1 MASLPMGPTKA
12 ASTNRALI
20 HKFMA
25 QDPLLQTYDAIVVGS
40 GATGGWAA
48 KRLSEAGL
56 KVALLEAGRAV
67 TAREFTEHMPA
78 FKLKYRNHSPEVL
91 RTRPI
96 QKQCYACMEYNY
108 EWFVN
113 DLENPYS
120 TPADKPFT
128 WQRLRVLGGRS
139 LVWGRQ
145 SYRLS
150 DVDFKA
156 ASRDGYDVDWPFS
169 YADLAPYYDIVERY
183 VGITGNAEGN
193 EMLPDGQFLPPMKMS
208 CGEIRLRDSI
218 KKKFGRTL
226 TIGRA
231 AILTQPHNGR
241 APCHYCGPCERGCM
255 TYSYFSSPFTTVKDA
270 LKTGNCTL
278 ITDAIVSHVDMNSS
292 ANKARGVTF
301 VDRTSKQTKQVHGKT
316 VVLCAQALEST
327 RILLNSSTGEYP
339 KGLGNSS
346 GFLGHNL
353 MDHVVG
359 GGASGTF
366 EDLNILPSANPP
378 HRPNGIYVVRFRN
391 TPATGKHPHFL
402 RGYGFQGGAE
412 PEFNLNAPG
421 LGADYKKAV
430 KLGTYNVSLGAFGES
445 LANFD
450 NFCEID
456 PALKD
461 AWGIPALRISMAHG
475 QNEAALMRDSG
486 ITAADMLESAG
497 AKNIRLTTHTE
508 MPGMAIH
515 EVGTA
520 RMGDDRKKSVLNPF
534 CQSHDVSNLLVADGS
549 GFVSSGCQNPT
560 LTMMAITVRA
570 CDHLVERFKRHEV

>member
-1 MASLPMGPTKA
+1 MPNDALQPT
-12 ASTNRALI
+12 
-20 HKFMA
+20 
-25 QDPLLQTYDAIVVGS
+25 YYVIVVGS

-67 TAREFTEHMPA
+67 TPREFTEHMPV
-78 FKLKYRNHSPEVL
+78 FQLKYRGRDPEIAK
-91 RTRPI
+91 TRPI
-96 QKQCYACMEYNY
+96 QQQCYACMEYNY

-120 TPADKPFT
+120 TPQDRPFT

-139 LVWGRQ
+139 LVWGRH

-156 ASRDGYDVDWPFS
+156 ASRDGYDVDWPIS

-183 VGITGNAEGN
+183 VGISGAAEKN

-208 CGEIRLRDSI
+208 CGEVRLRESMQ
-218 KKKFGRTL
+218 KKFGRTM
-226 TIGRA
+226 TMGRV

-255 TYSYFSSPFTTVKDA
+255 TFSYFSSPFTTVKDA

-278 ITDAIVSHVDMNSS
+278 ITDAIVSHIDMDTAS
-292 ANKARGVTF
+292 NKASGVTF
-301 VDRTSKQTKQVHGKT
+301 VTRATKESKQVRARA
-316 VVLCAQALEST
+316 VVVCAQALEST
-327 RILLNSSTGEYP
+327 RILLNSSTREYP

-346 GFLGHNL
+346 GLLGHYL

-366 EDLNILPSANPP
+366 EDLKAEPTANPP
-378 HRPNGIYVVRFRN
+378 HRPTGVYAVRFRN
-391 TPATGKHPHFL
+391 TPSTGKHPHFI
-402 RGYGFQGGAE
+402 RGYGYQGASM
-412 PEFNLNAPG
+412 PSFNLEAPG
-421 LGADYKKAV
+421 IGAAYKKAV
-430 KLGTYNVSLGAFGES
+430 KQGTYGVSLGAFGES
-445 LANFD
+445 LARFD

-456 PALKD
+456 PSLKD

-475 QNEAALMRDSG
+475 KNEADMMQD
-486 ITAADMLESAG
+486 AAVSAAEMLEAAG
-497 AKNIRLTTHTE
+497 ARNIRITTGTE

-520 RMGDDRKKSVLNPF
+520 RMGTDSKKSVLTPF
-534 CQSHDVSNLLVADGS
+534 CQSHDVSNVVVADGS
-549 GFVSSGCQNPT
+549 CFVSSACQNPT
-560 LTMMAITVRA
+560 LTMMALAVRA
-570 CDHLVERFKRHEV
+570 CDHLAERFRRNEV

>member
-1 MASLPMGPTKA
+1 MP
-12 ASTNRALI
+12 
-20 HKFMA
+20 
-25 QDPLLQTYDAIVVGS
+25 QDPLQQTYDAIVVGS

-67 TAREFTEHMPA
+67 TAREFTEHMPS
-78 FKLKYRNHSPEVL
+78 FQLKYRNHSPEVM

-96 QKQCYACMEYNY
+96 QRQCYACMEYNY

-120 TPADKPFT
+120 TPADRPFT

-169 YADLAPYYDIVERY
+169 YAELAPCYDIVENY
-183 VGITGNAEGN
+183 VGISGSAEKN
-193 EMLPDGQFLPPMKMS
+193 DMLPDGQFLPAMKMS
-208 CGEIRLRDSI
+208 CGETRLRDSVQ
-218 KKKFGRTL
+218 KNFGRTL
-226 TIGRA
+226 TIGRT
-231 AILTQPHNGR
+231 AIVTQPHNGR

-278 ITDAIVSHVDMNSS
+278 ITDAIVSHVDMDTS
-292 ANKARGVTF
+292 ANKAQGVTF
-301 VDRTSKQTKQVHGKT
+301 VHRTTKETKQVRAKT
-316 VVLCAQALEST
+316 VIMCAQALEST
-327 RILLNSSTGEYP
+327 RILLNSATPDYSN
-339 KGLGNSS
+339 GLGNSS
-346 GFLGHNL
+346 GLLGHYL

-366 EDLNILPSANPP
+366 DDLNTPPSANPP
-378 HRPNGIYVVRFRN
+378 HRPNGVYLVRFRN
-391 TPATGKHPHFL
+391 TPKEGKHPHFL
-402 RGYGFQGGAE
+402 RGYGFQGGSM
-412 PEFNLNAPG
+412 PEFNMDAEG
-421 LGADYKKAV
+421 IGAEYKKAV
-430 KLGTYNVSLGAFGES
+430 KIGTYGVSLGAFGES
-445 LANFD
+445 LARLD

-456 PALKD
+456 PNLKD

-475 QNEAALMRDSG
+475 KNEAALMRDAG
-486 ITAADMLESAG
+486 VTAAEMLEAAG
-497 AKNIRLTTHTE
+497 AKNISLTTGTE

-520 RMGDDRKKSVLNPF
+520 RMGNDPKKSVLNAF
-534 CQSHDVSNLLVADGS
+534 CQSHDVSNLLVTDGS
-549 GFVSSGCQNPT
+549 GFVSSACQNPT

-570 CDHLVERFKRHEV
+570 CDHLVERFKRNEV

>member
-1 MASLPMGPTKA
+1 
-12 ASTNRALI
+12 
-20 HKFMA
+20 MA
-25 QDPLLQTYDAIVVGS
+25 QDALTQTYDAIVVGS

-56 KVALLEAGRAV
+56 KVALLEAGRTV
-67 TAREFTEHMPA
+67 TAREFTEHVPLYQ
-78 FKLKYRNHSPEVL
+78 LKYRGHTPEIAE
-91 RTRPI
+91 TRFI
-96 QKQCYACMEYNY
+96 QRQCYACMEYNY

-120 TPADKPFT
+120 TPADRPFT

-139 LVWGRQ
+139 LVWGRH

-156 ASRDGYDVDWPFS
+156 ASRDGYDVDWPIS

-183 VGITGNAEGN
+183 VGISGSAEKN

-208 CGEIRLRDSI
+208 CGEIRLRESMQ
-218 KKKFGRTL
+218 KNFKRTL
-226 TIGRA
+226 TMGRV

-270 LKTGNCTL
+270 IKTGNCTL
-278 ITDAIVSHVDMNSS
+278 ITDAVVSHVDMDAS
-292 ANKARGVTF
+292 ANKAAGVTF
-301 VDRTSKQTKQVHGKT
+301 VNRTTRETKQVRAKS

-327 RILLNSSTGEYP
+327 RILLNSSTREHP
-339 KGLGNSS
+339 KGLGNWS
-346 GFLGHNL
+346 GLLGHNL

-366 EDLNILPSANPP
+366 DDLNTLPNASPP
-378 HRPNGIYVVRFRN
+378 HRPTGVYVVRFRN
-391 TPATGKHPHFL
+391 TPATGKQPHFI
-402 RGYGFQGGAE
+402 RGYGFQGESMPA
-412 PEFNLNAPG
+412 FNFNAPG
-421 LGADYKKAV
+421 LGADYKRAV
-430 KLGTYNVSLGAFGES
+430 KRGTYNVSLGAFGES
-445 LANFD
+445 LARLD

-456 PALKD
+456 PNLKD

-475 QNEAALMRDSG
+475 KNEAAMMRDAG
-486 ITAADMLESAG
+486 VTAAEMLEAAG
-497 AKNIRLTTHTE
+497 AKNIRVTTGVE

-520 RMGDDRKKSVLNPF
+520 RMGTDPKKSVLNAF
-534 CQSHDVSNLLVADGS
+534 SQSHDVPNLVVADGS
-549 GFVSSGCQNPT
+549 CFVSSACQNPT
-560 LTMMAITVRA
+560 LTMMALCVRA
-570 CDHLVERFKRHEV
+570 CDHLVERFKRNEV

>member
-1 MASLPMGPTKA
+1 MAKD
-12 ASTNRALI
+12 I
-20 HKFMA
+20 
-25 QDPLLQTYDAIVVGS
+25 LQNTYDVIVVGS

-56 KVALLEAGRAV
+56 KVALLEAGRSV
-67 TAREFTEHMPA
+67 TPKEFTEHMPS
-78 FKLKYRNHSPEVL
+78 FQLKYRNHSPEVM

-120 TPADKPFT
+120 TPPDKPFT

-145 SYRLS
+145 SYRMS

-156 ASRDGYDVDWPFS
+156 ASRDGYDVDWPIS
-169 YADLAPYYDIVERY
+169 YADLAPYYDIVEGY
-183 VGITGNAEGN
+183 VGISGAAEGD

-208 CGEIRLRDSI
+208 CGELRLRESV

-226 TIGRA
+226 TIGRT
-231 AILTQPHNGR
+231 AIVTKPHNGR
-241 APCHYCGPCERGCM
+241 AACHYCGPCERGCR
-255 TYSYFSSPFTTVKDA
+255 TFSYFSSPFTTVKDA
-270 LKTGNCTL
+270 IASGNCTL
-278 ITDAIVSHVDMNSS
+278 ITDAIVSHVEMEPRSK
-292 ANKARGVTF
+292 KARGVTF
-301 VDRTSKQTKQVHGKT
+301 IHRATKESKQVRGKA

-327 RILLNSSTGEYP
+327 RILLNSPTSEYP

-346 GFLGHNL
+346 GLLGHYL

-359 GGASGTF
+359 GGASATF
-366 EDLNILPSANPP
+366 GDLREPPSANPP
-378 HRPNGIYVVRFRN
+378 HRPNGIYLVRFRN
-391 TPATGKHPHFL
+391 TPRTGKHPHFI
-402 RGYGFQGGAE
+402 RGYGYQGGAM
-412 PEFNLNAPG
+412 PDFALDAPG

-430 KLGTYNVSLGAFGES
+430 KQGRYEVSLGAFGES

-456 PALKD
+456 PNLKD

-475 QNEAALMRDSG
+475 KNEADLMHDAGVS
-486 ITAADMLESAG
+486 AAEMLESAG
-497 AKNIRLTTHTE
+497 AKNISLRTGVE

-520 RMGDDRKKSVLNPF
+520 RMGNDRKKSVLNPF
-534 CQSHDVSNLLVADGS
+534 CQSHDVPNLFVADGS
-549 GFVSSGCQNPT
+549 CFVSSGCQNPT
-560 LTMMAITVRA
+560 LTMMAIAVRA
-570 CDHLVERFKRHEV
+570 CDHLIDGFRRKDV

>member
-1 MASLPMGPTKA
+1 MPE
-12 ASTNRALI
+12 
-20 HKFMA
+20 
-25 QDPLLQTYDAIVVGS
+25 DPLQKTYDAIVIGS

-56 KVALLEAGRAV
+56 QVALLEAGRSV
-67 TAREFTEHMPA
+67 TPKEFTEHMPS
-78 FKLKYRNHSPEVL
+78 FQLKYRNHSPEML

-96 QKQCYACMEYNY
+96 QTQCYACMEYNY

-120 TPADKPFT
+120 TPPDKPFT

-156 ASRDGYDVDWPFS
+156 ASRDGYDVDWPVS

-183 VGITGNAEGN
+183 VGISGAPESN

-208 CGEIRLRDSI
+208 CGEIRLREAI

-226 TIGRA
+226 TIGRT
-231 AILTQPHNGR
+231 AIVTQGHNGR
-241 APCHYCGPCERGCM
+241 AACHYCGPCERGCR
-255 TYSYFSSPFTTVKDA
+255 TFSYFSSPFTTVKDA
-270 LKTGNCTL
+270 LNSGNCTL
-278 ITDAIVSHVDMNSS
+278 ITDAVVSHVEMETSS
-292 ANKARGVTF
+292 NKAQGVNF
-301 VDRTSKQTKQVHGKT
+301 VHRVTKESKQVRGK
-316 VVLCAQALEST
+316 VVILCAQALEST
-327 RILLNSSTGEYP
+327 RILLNSSTRDHP

-346 GFLGHNL
+346 GLLGRYL

-359 GGASGTF
+359 GGATGTF
-366 EDLNILPSANPP
+366 DDLRVLPTANPP
-378 HRPNGIYVVRFRN
+378 HRPNGIYLVRFRN
-391 TPATGKHPHFL
+391 TPATGKHPHFI
-402 RGYGFQGGAE
+402 RGYGFQGSSM
-412 PEFNLNAPG
+412 PEFNLDAPG
-421 LGADYKKAV
+421 IGADYKKAV
-430 KLGTYNVSLGAFGES
+430 KLGRYEVSLHAFGES
-445 LANFD
+445 LANID

-456 PALKD
+456 HSLKD
-461 AWGIPALRISMAHG
+461 AWDIPALRISMAHG
-475 QNEAALMRDSG
+475 KNEAALMHDAGVS
-486 ITAADMLESAG
+486 AAEMLEGAG
-497 AKNIRLTTHTE
+497 ARNIRIRTDVE

-520 RMGDDRKKSVLNPF
+520 RMGNDPQKSVLNPF
-534 CQSHDVSNLLVADGS
+534 CQSHDVPNLLVADGS
-549 GFVSSGCQNPT
+549 CFVSSACQNPT

-570 CDHLVERFKRHEV
+570 SDHLIERFRRHEI